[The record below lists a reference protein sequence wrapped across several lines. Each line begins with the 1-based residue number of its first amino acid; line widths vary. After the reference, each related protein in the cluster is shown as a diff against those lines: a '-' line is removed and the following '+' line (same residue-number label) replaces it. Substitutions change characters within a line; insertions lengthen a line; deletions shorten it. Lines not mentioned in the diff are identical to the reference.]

1 MTNDKAAWLNLS
13 SVICYLSF
21 GRASGEYELELVQRL
36 WVSDLPGLRIMKKI
50 FHAPIRTFVAG
61 LVAVLPVIMTVAV
74 IVWVGSVV
82 DQFVGP
88 TSGIGRLLI
97 SIGLRVVDTKVA
109 AYLIGIV
116 FVFTAIYMLGVF
128 VQAGL
133 KSRLQSF
140 VDGSLGR
147 IPLIGNVYNLAHRF
161 VGMLDRRQE
170 TDLKSMSPVWCF
182 FGGEGGTAVL
192 ALRPTSE
199 PVMLDGRAYHAIML
213 PGAPVPMGG
222 ALLYIPVEWIKPA
235 SFGVEGL
242 TSIYVS
248 MGITTP
254 QFLRTVRPGTSG

>member
-1 MTNDKAAWLNLS
+1 
-13 SVICYLSF
+13 
-21 GRASGEYELELVQRL
+21 VQRL
-36 WVSDLPGLRIMKKI
+36 WVSDLPRLRIMKKI

-133 KSRLQSF
+133 KNRLQSF
-140 VDGSLGR
+140 VEGSLGR

-199 PVMLDGRAYHAIML
+199 PVMLDGRAYHAILL

-254 QFLRTVRPGTSG
+254 QFLRTV